1 MNRAEQIYK
10 NVLNAMQ
17 DADEIGG
24 VEGADY
30 MNLMDKIIQE
40 AQKRKNNCWELITN
54 DNGCE
59 FNFKTQEAV

>member
-1 MNRAEQIYK
+1 MSRAGEIYK

-17 DADEIGG
+17 EAEEIEG

-30 MNLMDKIIQE
+30 MNLMDMIIQE

-54 DNGCE
+54 GNGCE
-59 FNFKTQEAV
+59 FKFKTQEAV